1 MIFEKHEGVLSTRVR
16 HRFKGFDALD
26 YWRGKTKMLQTI
38 WEHPKCVNLF
48 FCSDGSLARFLD
60 IREQDAPTTN
70 FIFAKLGCSQ
80 QFSCG
85 AGILPAN

>member
-1 MIFEKHEGVLSTRVR
+1 
-16 HRFKGFDALD
+16 
-26 YWRGKTKMLQTI
+26 MLQTI

-70 FIFAKLGCSQ
+70 FIFDIREQDA
-80 QFSCG
+80 
-85 AGILPAN
+85 

>member
-1 MIFEKHEGVLSTRVR
+1 MG
-16 HRFKGFDALD
+16 
-26 YWRGKTKMLQTI
+26 YW

-70 FIFAKLGCSQ
+70 FIFAKLGCSRIGTVLRLYQ
-80 QFSCG
+80 YPIT
-85 AGILPAN
+85 A

>member
-1 MIFEKHEGVLSTRVR
+1 MMQKIFLWCGH
-16 HRFKGFDALD
+16 
-26 YWRGKTKMLQTI
+26 
-38 WEHPKCVNLF
+38 
-48 FCSDGSLARFLD
+48 LARFLD

-85 AGILPAN
+85 AGILPVLQKIANAQN

>member
-1 MIFEKHEGVLSTRVR
+1 
-16 HRFKGFDALD
+16 
-26 YWRGKTKMLQTI
+26 MLQTI

-70 FIFAKLGCSQ
+70 FIFDIRKQDAPNNFLVVRVRCPLIRM
-80 QFSCG
+80 
-85 AGILPAN
+85 GILPVLQEIANTQN